1 MSGVTARLLIA
12 TGLALGAALSG
23 TGTAWAYDAGI
34 ILYSGQDRGGST
46 LDIEDDVENLAG
58 SGWNDR
64 ARSLTVTGGT
74 WEVCRHAGCRDCV
87 TVSAWDVIND
97 LSRIGL
103 DQAISSVRR
112 IDRPAPEPAATTG
125 TGSPIV
131 WNTRRPATL
140 WSLTSAGD
148 CRPDI
153 RAAFAQRFGP
163 AGEGDFD
170 GGPSDGRL
178 TWNGKVWGYNCAYRQ
193 TDIWPED

>member
-1 MSGVTARLLIA
+1 MGMAGVTARLLISA
-12 TGLALGAALSG
+12 GLMLGATLP
-23 TGTAWAYDAGI
+23 GTAWAYDAMV

-46 LDIEDDVENLAG
+46 LDIEEDTENLAG
-58 SGWNDR
+58 DGWNDR
-64 ARSLTVTGGT
+64 ARSLAVTGGT
-74 WEVCRHAGCRDCV
+74 WEVCRHAGYRDCE
-87 TVSAWDVIND
+87 TVRAWDVVND

-153 RAAFAQRFGP
+153 RAAFAQRFDS

-178 TWNGKVWGYNCAYRQ
+178 TWDGKVWGYNCAYRQ
-193 TDIWPED
+193 TDIWPEG